1 MIWRAVDHPNLVDPA
16 TKVFA
21 HPLEARPGEASRRS
35 GSDTAGGGHRYASV
49 SDEYLPLWNK
59 PPNAGA
65 HQRPEAGATQERML
79 EAVGW

>member
-35 GSDTAGGGHRYASV
+35 GSDTAGGEASV
-49 SDEYLPLWNK
+49 GLGVRW
-59 PPNAGA
+59 
-65 HQRPEAGATQERML
+65 QRVPDQFL
-79 EAVGW
+79 